1 MKKTLLVA
9 AMMAS
14 FTGAAVAQNSVTLYG
29 RLAPAMVYT
38 SVKASDTVATNLKI
52 GKGTNNDF
60 SITDGFAPGG
70 SHYGLKGVEDLGG
83 GLKASFKFEQGLSTN
98 AGTLTTRISTLT
110 VSGTAWGSIGF
121 GKDFTAGSQILSG
134 ISPLGTSYGVGS
146 AEVAFG
152 TFSTNVTNQV
162 KYLSPTISGFSF
174 GASYSFDMGSVL
186 AINETTGQPKSVTS
200 QAFGTSGKNRFAQLG
215 LRYANG
221 PVVVGALYS
230 TIMPNGT
237 QSTTNN
243 KKPKNWVI
251 GGTYDLKVVKLHAAY
266 GQNIDGIISGGA
278 GVVGGAKATTVKS
291 GDTTQNVT
299 NNYGAVGLSSG
310 VASGRTNQWMVGLSA
325 PVGAA
330 GKVLV
335 SVSQMDPSGNMDIA
349 TTDTMTNA
357 GIVYTYSLS
366 KRTSLYGS
374 YSYAANYGMVK
385 DLDVSQIGAGIV
397 HLF

>member
-14 FTGAAVAQNSVTLYG
+14 FTGAAVAQNTVTLYG
-29 RLAPAMVYT
+29 RLAPAMVYQNVKVSDKAATTLGVT
-38 SVKASDTVATNLKI
+38 S
-52 GKGTNNDF
+52 GTRNQF
-60 SITDGFAPGG
+60 TTADGYAPGG
-70 SHYGLKGVEDLGG
+70 SLYGLKGVEDLGG
-83 GLKASFKFEQGLSTN
+83 GLKVDFKFEQGLRTN
-98 AGTLTTRISTLT
+98 DGVLSTRISTLT
-110 VSGTAWGSIGF
+110 VSSKSWGSIGF

-134 ISPLGTSYGVGS
+134 ISPLGTAYAPGS

-152 TFSTNVTNQV
+152 TFSTNVSNQI
-162 KYLSPTISGFSF
+162 KYLSPTISGLRL
-174 GASYSFDMGSVL
+174 GASYSFNQGNVT
-186 AINETTGQPKSVTS
+186 AVNTTTGATS
-200 QAFGTSGKNRFAQLG
+200 TISSASFGTSNKNRFAQIG

-230 TIMPNGT
+230 TIMPN
-237 QSTTNN
+237 STSTANNN
-243 KKPKNWVI
+243 KKPKNWVL

-278 GVVGGAKATTVKS
+278 GAVGGLSTTGATV
-291 GDTTQNVT
+291 NF
-299 NNYGAVGLSSG
+299 GAVGIASG
-310 VASGRTNQWMVGLSA
+310 VGDGRTNQWMAGLSA

-330 GKVLV
+330 GKVLF
-335 SVSQMDPSGNMDIA
+335 SVSQMAPSGKFDTA
-349 TTDTMTNA
+349 STDTMTNA

-374 YSYAANYGMVK
+374 YAYASNYGMV
-385 DLDVSQIGAGIV
+385 DGLDVNAVGAGIV